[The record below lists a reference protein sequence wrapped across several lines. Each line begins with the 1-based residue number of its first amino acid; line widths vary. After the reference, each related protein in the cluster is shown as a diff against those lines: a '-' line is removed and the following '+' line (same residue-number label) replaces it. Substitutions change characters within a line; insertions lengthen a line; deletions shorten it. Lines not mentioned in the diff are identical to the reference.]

1 MKRKVSISVAILAL
15 IALAAAVVL
24 IEKNSKTPMDR
35 YMETIQT
42 TKQQVKYIPA
52 KIIDN
57 DGGLQYEF
65 LSYDL
70 IDDKDI
76 ETQTKYKA
84 EYFYE
89 GKLPSSDYVV
99 KKVDYDAMARDYPKF
114 DEYRKSYCDEG
125 IMTEAEYEEFMREHE
140 AEYSWEEHVKTK
152 YYFIRCRIT
161 YIGGGIN
168 ESNEKWVSTFDF
180 LIMNGNKMVGSANPT
195 CYFDHPQN
203 TEGEERRKH
212 YFVYK
217 FEKVGDSIE
226 CIIGGRLR
234 DDNDRFSEATGYY
247 VGFLPS
253 VGSDFDQFNPALDVR
268 CVALKDMPKEA

>member
-1 MKRKVSISVAILAL
+1 
-15 IALAAAVVL
+15 
-24 IEKNSKTPMDR
+24 
-35 YMETIQT
+35 
-42 TKQQVKYIPA
+42 
-52 KIIDN
+52 
-57 DGGLQYEF
+57 
-65 LSYDL
+65 
-70 IDDKDI
+70 
-76 ETQTKYKA
+76 
-84 EYFYE
+84 
-89 GKLPSSDYVV
+89 
-99 KKVDYDAMARDYPKF
+99 
-114 DEYRKSYCDEG
+114 
-125 IMTEAEYEEFMREHE
+125 
-140 AEYSWEEHVKTK
+140 
-152 YYFIRCRIT
+152 
-161 YIGGGIN
+161 
-168 ESNEKWVSTFDF
+168 
-180 LIMNGNKMVGSANPT
+180 MNGNKMVGSANPT